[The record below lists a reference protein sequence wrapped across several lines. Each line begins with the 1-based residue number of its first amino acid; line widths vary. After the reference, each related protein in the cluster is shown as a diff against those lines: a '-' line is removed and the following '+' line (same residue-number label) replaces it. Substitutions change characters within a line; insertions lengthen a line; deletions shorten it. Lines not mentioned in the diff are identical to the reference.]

1 MLKLIKIMI
10 TEEENK
16 FDAGIIVTGTCAC
29 PMLPQPSKRSSIGLY
44 IIEIYK
50 GLFQRKTFSV
60 TQSKKC
66 DINGEL

>member
-16 FDAGIIVTGTCAC
+16 FDAGISVNGTCAC

-50 GLFQRKTFSV
+50 GLF
-60 TQSKKC
+60 
-66 DINGEL
+66 